1 MICKICGRHIENENA
16 NFCENCGESL
26 RENKGFEYRE
36 PVNPT
41 PVVPIQPSSTDSNEI
56 SFKSFLGV
64 MLLQIIPGF
73 GFLIYMVV
81 LFTWAFGN
89 KRSQTHKNFAK
100 ASLIMALI
108 SLIASVYLATLLLP
122 SL

>member
-26 RENKGFEYRE
+26 RKNNGFEYRE

-41 PVVPIQPSSTDSNEI
+41 PVVSTQQNNVESNEI

-64 MLLQIIPGF
+64 MILQIIPVF
-73 GFLIYMVV
+73 GFFIYIVV

-100 ASLIMALI
+100 ASLVMALL

>member
-1 MICKICGRHIENENA
+1 MICKICGRHIENEHA

-26 RENKGFEYRE
+26 RENNGFEYRE
-36 PVNPT
+36 PFNPT
-41 PVVPIQPSSTDSNEI
+41 PATSAPANTVESNEI
-56 SFKSFLGV
+56 SFKTFLGV

-73 GFLIYMVV
+73 GWLIYVVV

-89 KRSQTHKNFAK
+89 KHSQTHKNFAK
-100 ASLIMALI
+100 ASLIIAVI
-108 SLIASVYLATLLLP
+108 SFLASVYLATTLL

>member
-1 MICKICGRHIENENA
+1 MICKICGRHIDNEHA

-26 RENKGFEYRE
+26 RENKDLEYRE
-36 PVNPT
+36 PITPAAAAPT
-41 PVVPIQPSSTDSNEI
+41 QTSDVASNEI
-56 SFKSFLGV
+56 SFKTFLGV

-73 GFLIYMVV
+73 GWLIYVVV

-100 ASLIMALI
+100 ASLIFALL
-108 SLIASVYLATLLLP
+108 SLLAAVYLASTLLTL
-122 SL
+122 

>member
-36 PVNPT
+36 PINPT
-41 PVVPIQPSSTDSNEI
+41 PVAPTQPSSVESDEI
-56 SFKSFLGV
+56 SFKTFLGV

-73 GFLIYMVV
+73 GFIIYVVV

-89 KRSQTHKNFAK
+89 KRSKTHKNFAM
-100 ASLIMALI
+100 ASLIMALL
-108 SLIASVYLATLLLP
+108 SLLGSVYLISSLLP

>member
-1 MICKICGRHIENENA
+1 MICKICGRQIENEHA

-36 PVNPT
+36 PINPT
-41 PVVPIQPSSTDSNEI
+41 PAIPTQTSVVESNEI
-56 SFKSFLGV
+56 SFKTFLGI

-73 GFLIYMVV
+73 GWLIYVVV
-81 LFTWAFGN
+81 LLTWAFGN

-100 ASLIMALI
+100 ASLIFALL
-108 SLIASVYLATLLLP
+108 SLLAAVYLASTLLAL
-122 SL
+122 